1 VLFALREKG
10 WQCEKGVTVMGKWKI
25 TALVLVILVLGSLAA
40 CSTGGQDT
48 ITQQPVTV
56 EKGDL
61 ALQVTGNGK
70 IETSREARL
79 TFGSG
84 GKLAEIPVKEG
95 DRVAT
100 GAVLA
105 RLDTGPLQLALN
117 QSGMS
122 LTQAEVAVSQAE
134 LARQTAA
141 YNLETTRNS
150 ADSLQY
156 ALLNAEIA
164 RDIAR
169 AALDSGIASI
179 DFTAVQAELNKAKAW
194 YDYTLRMS
202 HEATSGVDDWLLA
215 LDTAEENLKL
225 AQANYD
231 NVLAGFNSSQV
242 NLRKKQLEA
251 AEVSVELAQKNID
264 DLDRAVALQELQ
276 VAAAE
281 RSIDQTRQAVDLAR
295 QSVVDAQRQLDE
307 ATIIAPFDGVVAQVL
322 AEEGDIV
329 PSPTLAPQPV
339 IRLINPDLLE
349 LLIDVDE
356 IDIPLVMLGQ
366 AVAVSVDALPD
377 QTFVGKV
384 TAVYPVPV
392 EVGGVVLYKVRI
404 SLENPGGYGIKIG
417 MSASADIV
425 AREHRGVLIV
435 PSRAVTRND
444 QGQAI
449 VKVQQDKEIVER
461 PVEVGLDDGLRAE
474 IISGLSEG
482 ETVIVEVKVKSGSM
496 NLF

>member
-1 VLFALREKG
+1 
-10 WQCEKGVTVMGKWKI
+10 MGKWKS
-25 TALVLVILVLGSLAA
+25 TALVLVILVLGALAA
-40 CSTGGQDT
+40 CSGGGQET
-48 ITQQPVTV
+48 ISQQPVVV

-61 ALQVTGNGK
+61 ALRVTGNGK

-95 DRVAT
+95 DHVTT

-105 RLDTGPLQLALN
+105 RLDAGPLELALN
-117 QSGMS
+117 QSGMA
-122 LTQAEVAVSQAE
+122 LTQAEASVSQAE
-134 LARQTAA
+134 LARQTAE

-156 ALLNAEIA
+156 ALLNAQIA
-164 RDIAR
+164 RDTAQ

-179 DFTAVQAELNKAKAW
+179 DFSAVQAELNKARTW
-194 YDYTLRMS
+194 YDYTKRMS
-202 HEATSGVDDWLLA
+202 EEASTGVDDWLLA
-215 LDTAEENLKL
+215 LDTAEENLKI

-231 NVLAGFNSSQV
+231 NVLAGYDSSQV

-251 AEVSVELAQKNID
+251 AEVAVELAQKNID
-264 DLDRAVALQELQ
+264 DLDRGVALQGLH
-276 VAAAE
+276 VTAAE
-281 RSIDQTRQAVDLAR
+281 RSIEQAGQAVDLAK
-295 QSVVDAQRQLDE
+295 QAVVDAQRQLDE
-307 ATIIAPFDGVVAQVL
+307 ATITAPFDGVVAQVL

-356 IDIPLVMLGQ
+356 IDIPLVTLGQ
-366 AVAVSVDALPD
+366 AAVVNVDALPD
-377 QTFVGKV
+377 QEFSGKV
-384 TAVYPVPV
+384 TSIYPVPV

-404 SLENPGGYGIKIG
+404 SLESPGGAGIKIG

-435 PSRAVTRND
+435 PSRAVTRNN
-444 QGQAI
+444 QGQTI
-449 VKVQQDKEIVER
+449 VKVQTDGEITER
-461 PVEVGLDDGLRAE
+461 AVEVGLDDGLRAE
-474 IISGLSEG
+474 ITSGLAEG